1 MFAIAL
7 LAATAAA
14 RSYGHAAPSYGH
26 AAPSYGRGGSSYGH
40 AAPTQSYHAAPVS
53 YGYSGHAAPVQHG
66 SYGQA
71 APVHA
76 HTTAFKPADVWTEAP
91 VVNTTGWYSETQQY
105 SPPKIAF
112 VPDVH
117 EPTFG
122 ICEINVD
129 VAEAGLTDVNLPGTG
144 SIQFAQ
150 FPGKPTLYRYNF
162 VSTLAGATDF
172 DAGTTN
178 FRPVINET
186 GIVTASDGGTAC
198 D

>member
-26 AAPSYGRGGSSYGH
+26 GGSSYGHGGSSYGH

-66 SYGQA
+66 SYGHA
-71 APVHA
+71 APHA
-76 HTTAFKPADVWTEAP
+76 HTTAFQPADVWTEEP
-91 VVNTTGWYSETQQY
+91 VVDTSGWYSETQQY

-129 VAEAGLTDVNLPGTG
+129 VDPTNITDVNLPGSG

-162 VSTLAGATDF
+162 ASNLPGATVF
-172 DAGTTN
+172 AEGTN
-178 FRPVINET
+178 SFRPVINET
-186 GIVTASDGGTAC
+186 GITSASDGGAAC